1 MNINDF
7 TSNIPI
13 EDDYKKLNIMPILFD
28 GHISIPF
35 FVDNDKKRG
44 YILSDP
50 SHTHS
55 KKIYNTNFVDG
66 FFHYLVTHS
75 RGDHLQGIHDRHT
88 GIQQSS

>member
-1 MNINDF
+1 
-7 TSNIPI
+7 
-13 EDDYKKLNIMPILFD
+13 MPILFD
-28 GHISIPF
+28 GHISILF

-66 FFHYLVTHS
+66 FLFPKNMRKNMKIS
-75 RGDHLQGIHDRHT
+75 
-88 GIQQSS
+88 